1 MHIHILDNADLA
13 IPHLIANGVLGIRDM
28 GSSFSEI
35 EYLKS
40 KLGKESLP
48 INLFF
53 TGPILDNKIIPG
65 TDSRINV
72 NGPEDMQ
79 SIVAKP

>member
-40 KLGKESLP
+40 KLEKESLP
-48 INLFF
+48 INLF
-53 TGPILDNKIIPG
+53 LLA
-65 TDSRINV
+65 
-72 NGPEDMQ
+72 Q
-79 SIVAKP
+79 S